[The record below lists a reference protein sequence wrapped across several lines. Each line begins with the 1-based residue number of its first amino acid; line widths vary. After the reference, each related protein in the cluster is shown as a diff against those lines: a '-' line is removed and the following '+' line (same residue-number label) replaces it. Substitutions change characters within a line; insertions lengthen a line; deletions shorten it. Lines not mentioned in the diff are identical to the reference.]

1 MKRWCYYLCKAKC
14 FSYFRWEC
22 LTNPHFLLLLHL
34 NNDSLHTDPETLKLI
49 AQGDQRAFALIVESY
64 GATIYAHVL
73 TYIKNAVRA
82 EEITQD
88 IFMSVWNHREELP
101 SIQNFRGYLYVLT
114 RNRTISAFREK
125 IIKYDETE
133 KDQLQSSMNPAGLME
148 YRQLSDALQRG
159 IDRLPARRKEIFI
172 MSRFDGRT
180 YEEIATHL
188 NISKSAVNKHI
199 IQALAFLRTFLRNE
213 MICLLFFL

>member
-1 MKRWCYYLCKAKC
+1 MN
-14 FSYFRWEC
+14 
-22 LTNPHFLLLLHL
+22 T
-34 NNDSLHTDPETLKLI
+34 DSLYKEPEILQLI
-49 AQGDQRAFALIVESY
+49 AQGDQRAFALMIENY

-73 TYIKNAVRA
+73 SYIKNAVRA

-101 SIQNFRGYLYVLT
+101 SIQNLRGYLFVLT

-125 IIKYDETE
+125 IIKYEENE
-133 KDQLQSSMNPAGLME
+133 KDQLQTSLTPASLLE
-148 YRQLSDALQRG
+148 YRQLSNALQRG
-159 IDRLPARRKEIFI
+159 IDQLPGRRKEIFI

-180 YEEIATHL
+180 YEEIASHL

-199 IQALAFLRTFLRNE
+199 IEALVFLRTFLRNE
-213 MICLLFFL
+213 MICFLFFSLGALLF